1 MSRFLCFVIGIISLN
16 NPIVSA
22 QGDATAAKE
31 FGVSLVQAFYD
42 NQCSYVF
49 DHLDKTVTSLQGGQ
63 QLAIRASMRGLF
75 CEDMPIRKD
84 ISNSYTKYTEQYLP
98 QVYNHKTFKKQFPAW
113 AKHIQLKAGDF
124 FFDGA
129 HPRAAGHTRLFTS
142 ENQVRFVVRYQ
153 DGDWVIIGF

>member
-1 MSRFLCFVIGIISLN
+1 MSRFLGFVIGIIWLSSN
-16 NPIVSA
+16 AVYA
-22 QGDATAAKE
+22 QGDAAGAKE

-49 DHLDKTVTSLQGGQ
+49 DHLDKKVTSLQGGQ
-63 QLAIRASMRGLF
+63 ELEINESMRGLF
-75 CEDMPIRKD
+75 CEDMPVRKD
-84 ISNSYTKYTEQYLP
+84 ISNSYTKYTEQYQP

-113 AKHIQLKAGDF
+113 AKHIQLQPGDF

-142 ENQVRFVVRYQ
+142 EHQVRFIVRYQ
-153 DGDWVIIGF
+153 EGNWVIIGF

>member
-1 MSRFLCFVIGIISLN
+1 MARFLCLVIGILGLN
-16 NPIVSA
+16 STGIWA
-22 QGDATAAKE
+22 QGDAAGAKN

-63 QLAIRASMRGLF
+63 QLAINASMRGLF

-84 ISNSYTKYTEQYLP
+84 IANSYTKYTEQYQP
-98 QVYNHKTFKKQFPAW
+98 QVYNHKTFKKQFPTW
-113 AKHIQLKAGDF
+113 AKHIPLQPGDF

-129 HPRAAGHTRLFTS
+129 HPRAAGYTRLFTS
-142 ENQVRFVVRYQ
+142 ENQVRFILRYQ
-153 DGDWVIIGF
+153 EGDWVIIGF